1 MATPFV
7 TGAVTGWWIQGTIFQ
22 LENLTGLIFWWWWWP
37 TCSFYLQGMH
47 FSSETQKL
55 QSLWKFVN
63 ATLLTWFA
71 KISPEINFTDLEYRQ
86 IQLNIRSEQKVYT
99 RQKTSGRRKMMTIL
113 EIFWQNWIIL
123 DTQLLTFMSQKWK
136 VFVCIFP
143 FGEYVLLC
151 DKDIL
156 FSVELK
162 VWTV

>member
-1 MATPFV
+1 MVTPFV

-22 LENLTGLIFWWWWWP
+22 LENLTGIIFWWWWWP

-47 FSSETQKL
+47 FSSETAK
-55 QSLWKFVN
+55 SLEIRKCNFINLICQNLTINKFHRLRVPPN
-63 ATLLTWFA
+63 PAQHNESA
-71 KISPEINFTDLEYRQ
+71 KSVHKT
-86 IQLNIRSEQKVYT
+86 
-99 RQKTSGRRKMMTIL
+99 KTSGRRKMMTIL
-113 EIFWQNWIIL
+113 EIFWQNWIFM

>member
-1 MATPFV
+1 MVTPFV

-22 LENLTGLIFWWWWWP
+22 LKNLTGIIFWWWWWP

-47 FSSETQKL
+47 FSSETAK
-55 QSLWKFVN
+55 SLEIRKCNFINLICQNLTINKFHRLRVPPN
-63 ATLLTWFA
+63 QAQHNESA
-71 KISPEINFTDLEYRQ
+71 NS
-86 IQLNIRSEQKVYT
+86 V
-99 RQKTSGRRKMMTIL
+99 QKTSGRRKMMTIL
-113 EIFWQNWIIL
+113 ERFWQNWIIL

-136 VFVCIFP
+136 VFVFIFP

>member
-1 MATPFV
+1 MVTPFV
-7 TGAVTGWWIQGTIFQ
+7 IGAVTGWWIQWTIFE
-22 LENLTGLIFWWWWWP
+22 LENLTGIIFWWWWWP

-47 FSSETQKL
+47 FSSETAK
-55 QSLWKFVN
+55 SLEIRKCNFINLICQNLTIKKFHRLRV
-63 ATLLTWFA
+63 
-71 KISPEINFTDLEYRQ
+71 SQ
-86 IQLNIRSEQKVYT
+86 IQLNIMSQQKEYI
-99 RQKTSGRRKMMTIL
+99 RQRTNGRKKMMTIL
-113 EIFWQNWIIL
+113 KIFWQNWIIL
-123 DTQLLTFMSQKWK
+123 DTQILTFMAQKWK

>member
-1 MATPFV
+1 MVTPFV
-7 TGAVTGWWIQGTIFQ
+7 TGAVTGWWIQGTIFE
-22 LENLTGLIFWWWWWP
+22 LENLTGIIFWWWWWP

-47 FSSETQKL
+47 FSSETAK
-55 QSLWKFVN
+55 SLEIRKCNFINLICQNLTIKKFHRLRV
-63 ATLLTWFA
+63 
-71 KISPEINFTDLEYRQ
+71 SQ
-86 IQLNIRSEQKVYT
+86 IQLNIMSQQKEYI
-99 RQKTSGRRKMMTIL
+99 RQRTNGREKMMTIL
-113 EIFWQNWIIL
+113 RIFRQNWIIL
-123 DTQLLTFMSQKWK
+123 DTQLLTFMAQKWK

>member
-1 MATPFV
+1 MLTPFV

-22 LENLTGLIFWWWWWP
+22 LENLTGIIFWWWWWP

-47 FSSETQKL
+47 FSSETAK
-55 QSLWKFVN
+55 SLEIRKCNFIN
-63 ATLLTWFA
+63 LICQNLT
-71 KISPEINFTDLEYRQ
+71 INEFHRLRVPPNQTQYNESA
-86 IQLNIRSEQKVYT
+86 NSV
-99 RQKTSGRRKMMTIL
+99 QKTSGRRKMMTIL
-113 EIFWQNWIIL
+113 ERFWQNWIIL

>member
-1 MATPFV
+1 MVTPFV
-7 TGAVTGWWIQGTIFQ
+7 TGAVTGWWIQGTIFE
-22 LENLTGLIFWWWWWP
+22 LENLTGIIFWWWWWP

-47 FSSETQKL
+47 FSSETAK
-55 QSLWKFVN
+55 SLEIRKCNFINLICQNLTTNKFHRLRVPPN
-63 ATLLTWFA
+63 QAQHNESA
-71 KISPEINFTDLEYRQ
+71 NS
-86 IQLNIRSEQKVYT
+86 V
-99 RQKTSGRRKMMTIL
+99 QKTSGRKKIMTIL
-113 EIFWQNWIIL
+113 DIFWQNWIIL

-136 VFVCIFP
+136 VFVCILP

>member
-1 MATPFV
+1 MVTPFV
-7 TGAVTGWWIQGTIFQ
+7 TGAVTGWWIQGTIFE
-22 LENLTGLIFWWWWWP
+22 LENLTGIIFWWWWWP

-47 FSSETQKL
+47 FSSETAK
-55 QSLWKFVN
+55 SLEIRKCNFINLICQNLTINKFHRLRVPPN
-63 ATLLTWFA
+63 QAQHNESA
-71 KISPEINFTDLEYRQ
+71 NS
-86 IQLNIRSEQKVYT
+86 V
-99 RQKTSGRRKMMTIL
+99 QKTSGRRKIMTIL
-113 EIFWQNWIIL
+113 DIFWQNWIIL
-123 DTQLLTFMSQKWK
+123 DTQLLTFMAQKWK

>member
-22 LENLTGLIFWWWWWP
+22 LKNLTGIIFWWWWWP

-47 FSSETQKL
+47 FSSETAK
-55 QSLWKFVN
+55 SLEIRKCNFINLICQNLTINKFHRLRVPPN
-63 ATLLTWFA
+63 QAQHNESA
-71 KISPEINFTDLEYRQ
+71 NS
-86 IQLNIRSEQKVYT
+86 V
-99 RQKTSGRRKMMTIL
+99 QKTSGRRKMMTIL
-113 EIFWQNWIIL
+113 ERFWQNWIIL

>member
-1 MATPFV
+1 MVTPFV
-7 TGAVTGWWIQGTIFQ
+7 TGAVTGWWIQGTIFE
-22 LENLTGLIFWWWWWP
+22 LENLTGIIFWWWWWP

-47 FSSETQKL
+47 FSSETAK
-55 QSLWKFVN
+55 SLEIRKCNFINLICQNLTIKKFHRLRV
-63 ATLLTWFA
+63 
-71 KISPEINFTDLEYRQ
+71 SQ
-86 IQLNIRSEQKVYT
+86 IQLNIMSQQKEYI
-99 RQKTSGRRKMMTIL
+99 RQRTNGRKKMMTIL
-113 EIFWQNWIIL
+113 KIFWQNWIIL
-123 DTQLLTFMSQKWK
+123 DTQLLTFMAQKWK

>member
-22 LENLTGLIFWWWWWP
+22 LENLTGIIFWWWWWP

-47 FSSETQKL
+47 FSSETAK
-55 QSLWKFVN
+55 SLEIRKCNFINLICQNLTINKFHRLRVPPN
-63 ATLLTWFA
+63 QAQHNESA
-71 KISPEINFTDLEYRQ
+71 NS
-86 IQLNIRSEQKVYT
+86 V
-99 RQKTSGRRKMMTIL
+99 QKTSGRRKIMTIL
-113 EIFWQNWIIL
+113 EIFWQNWVIL

>member
-1 MATPFV
+1 MVTPFV
-7 TGAVTGWWIQGTIFQ
+7 TGAVTGWWIQGMIFQ
-22 LENLTGLIFWWWWWP
+22 LENLTGIIFWWWWP

-47 FSSETQKL
+47 FSSETAK
-55 QSLWKFVN
+55 SLEIRKCNFINLICQNLTINKFHRLRVPPN
-63 ATLLTWFA
+63 QAQHNESA
-71 KISPEINFTDLEYRQ
+71 NS
-86 IQLNIRSEQKVYT
+86 V
-99 RQKTSGRRKMMTIL
+99 QKTSGRRKMMTIL
-113 EIFWQNWIIL
+113 EIFWQIWIIL
-123 DTQLLTFMSQKWK
+123 DTQLLTVMSQKWK